1 VASFFCHCFAGTKRS
16 RLERIVGPRPR
27 LIKVLA
33 SVGAV
38 LATNTG
44 TGQATLWEQPCVN
57 SASVA
62 GQVTWY
68 PVGYAAAVATA
79 MEVHV
84 APVPRVGICQARFRK
99 RQDGF
104 CGEIGPEHSGL
115 MTERAITVCHFRR
128 VVTDFNLDFAAMT
141 SCDLLHGSYPR

>member
-1 VASFFCHCFAGTKRS
+1 MASFFCHCFAGTKRS
-16 RLERIVGPRPR
+16 RLERIVRPRPR

-44 TGQATLWEQPCVN
+44 TGQGTLWEQPCVN